1 MTFKNCPREKELR
14 DVMARGQWS
23 LAAENDSDLRSH
35 VAACR
40 SCNELV
46 LVSEA
51 FRKARVASTASAR
64 LVPPGVL
71 WWRAQL
77 RRRNAAV
84 ERITRPLL
92 GAQMFALAIT
102 LLAGVGF
109 LVFEA
114 LTSTSWRGWLQQAPQ
129 NAALDW
135 NNLLTAAAADP
146 LWTWMMLGPALVL
159 LGGVAVYMATDRQ

>member
-1 MTFKNCPREKELR
+1 MTIKSCPREKELR
-14 DVMARGQWS
+14 ELIARGEWQF
-23 LAAENDSDLRSH
+23 AAESDPELCAH

-40 SCNELV
+40 SCNDLV
-46 LVSEA
+46 LVVES
-51 FRKARVASTASAR
+51 FRDARIESAASAR

-77 RRRNAAV
+77 RRREAAV

-92 GAQMFALAIT
+92 GAQIFALAFT

-109 LVFEA
+109 LVFEV
-114 LTSTSWRGWLQQAPQ
+114 LTSDSWRIWLQELPQ

-135 NNLLTAAAADP
+135 NNLLATAATDP
-146 LWTWMMLGPALVL
+146 AWTWMMLGPALAL
-159 LGGVAVYMATDRQ
+159 LGGVAVYMAADRQ